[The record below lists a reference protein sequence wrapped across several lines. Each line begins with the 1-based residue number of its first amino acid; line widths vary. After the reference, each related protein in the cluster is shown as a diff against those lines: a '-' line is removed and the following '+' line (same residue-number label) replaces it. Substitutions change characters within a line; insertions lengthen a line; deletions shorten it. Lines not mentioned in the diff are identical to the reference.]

1 MKLYVFLFIIIS
13 FSSVISNEMVISSE
27 TVSPTTQPKR
37 DVGLTVL
44 GDSRCLMQKV

>member
-27 TVSPTTQPKR
+27 TVNPPPRSQS
-37 DVGLTVL
+37 VM
-44 GDSRCLMQKV
+44 GD